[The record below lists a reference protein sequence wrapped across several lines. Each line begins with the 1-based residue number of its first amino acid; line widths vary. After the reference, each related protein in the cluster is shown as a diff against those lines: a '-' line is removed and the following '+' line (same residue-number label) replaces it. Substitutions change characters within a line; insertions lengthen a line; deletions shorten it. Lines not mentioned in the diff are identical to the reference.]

1 MAKLTK
7 ETSGKSFLLTL
18 PGLPNVTSLQESAHG
33 PMHSGKPAGMKKSQ
47 SGQGAVLASRSPQ
60 PDSEKALQ
68 TTGTFGPCFSSSS
81 ASANLTLCLA
91 NRLQAKTALTGST
104 LYQLT
109 WKARHT
115 PSGRLIPALRASAR
129 HISGKECIG
138 WRTPTASDGKG
149 GHKDYIAANIRYKL
163 QDVALRAGWVT
174 PCARD
179 WKDTPPP
186 AQHPREREREQTRP
200 PDKPL

>member
-1 MAKLTK
+1 MVKLTK

-33 PMHSGKPAGMKKSQ
+33 PTHSSKPAGMKRSQ
-47 SGQGAVLASRSPQ
+47 SGQEVVLASHSPQ

-91 NRLQAKTALTGST
+91 NRLQAKTALIGST

-115 PSGRLIPALRASAR
+115 PLGRLIPALRASAR

-186 AQHPREREREQTRP
+186 AQHPREREKTRP
-200 PDKPL
+200 PDRPL